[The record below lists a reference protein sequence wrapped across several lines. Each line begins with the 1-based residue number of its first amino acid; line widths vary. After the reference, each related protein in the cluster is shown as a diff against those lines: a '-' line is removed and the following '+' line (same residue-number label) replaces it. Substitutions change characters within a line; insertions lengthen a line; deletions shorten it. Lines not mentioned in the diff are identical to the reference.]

1 MKSYIAAIVAAIAL
15 LGVAQKS
22 RGCESV
28 QLVAPQAVYA
38 APVQFAAPYV
48 YQPQVL
54 AVEVAQPHCVQAF
67 VAPQQVVVQQQ
78 VVRQKVV
85 RDRVVVRQPR
95 VVRQRVVV
103 RHH

>member
-1 MKSYIAAIVAAIAL
+1 LKSYIAAIVAAIAL

-38 APVQFAAPYV
+38 APVQFQQQVV

-54 AVEVAQPHCVQAF
+54 AVAVNDYCAV
-67 VAPQQVVVQQQ
+67 PQQIVFQKQFVQQQ

-85 RDRVVVRQPR
+85 RERVVVRQPR